1 MTDRRSFVAWL
12 GSLPVIGRTRSALP
26 APPVVIE
33 AVPTVLYQQPDGRN
47 NLVRITVTGLEAPAA
62 RARVTDRRG
71 RLVGTAG
78 ILPTGGGGG
87 GGFAG
92 EVWVPL
98 SGPSEF
104 QIELEVGKQRVARRT
119 VRLTP
124 PRRWTLY
131 WLSSNHTDVGYTDL
145 QERCL
150 EVHRK
155 NLDAALA
162 RLATHPEYH
171 WSAECALQVLS
182 YVENRSPAAGD
193 ALVQAIRDGKVGF
206 GAVFA
211 NLLTGILD
219 HETFARVI
227 WPAGLFA
234 RERGLGYLSAQI
246 TDVPGQTLT
255 FPTVLAASGVRYL
268 ASGPNPERAVPLL
281 PEAEATRYKLLGEWT
296 PYPQLYWWEGPDGS
310 RVLHW
315 RAYHYGDALRFGFD
329 VSAETM
335 ARRLSDWLLTNP
347 VLVSPGYPYDV
358 ALLYGAQWDNAL
370 MDERLVENLEEFRRR
385 YAFPRIV
392 AGRAE
397 DFFRDVE
404 RRFGAKLP
412 VRRGDSGLYWE
423 DGAAST
429 AVELARYRAAQLA
442 ARAADLLALW
452 DERIEAHDAEGA
464 GRTRRRADER
474 RQIWRDLL
482 LFGEHTW
489 GAAESVSDPDGRQ
502 TVAQWEYKRRFLD
515 GAVAALAQQV
525 TGALLRIGHATG
537 TGAGRLVFNA
547 SSWPR
552 SDLLR
557 LPDGAGRRLVSD
569 GREWPAV
576 DLPDGSALVVARD
589 IPALGYLALAERAG
603 SPNPPKDD
611 GTALEAQAGRFHV
624 VLDPGTGAIRSLTG
638 GEGRER
644 VKPGAWSGLNELV
657 YVTGGARSGLWTDGA
672 REHLAVAPTLRAA
685 TARLDSVRRERLPGI
700 GARLVVARKLD
711 GFPAITSSVTLYDE
725 LPWIDIENR
734 ISKTATLEKEALYV
748 AFPFAFTKPTVEVE
762 VPLGRMTVE
771 QDQQAGSCRDW
782 YCHAHW
788 VWLHE
793 GTEGLLWSGPDTP
806 LFTLNDIVRGQ
817 WRRQIA
823 PDGTLLA
830 YAMNNYWHTNYA
842 ARQGGEFVCR
852 FRISLLPPPPNA
864 DAAEP
869 VRRGWAACDPLYVS
883 APYTNPGVGPLG
895 AKDSALSIADAGVLV
910 VGAKP
915 ADDGEGA
922 VVKLLDV
929 TGVGR
934 SVAVWPA
941 AYDFREARRT
951 NLVEMNGAAIPVA
964 PDRRATLDLP
974 ARGVAAARLF
984 TPREAAG

>member
-1 MTDRRSFVAWL
+1 
-12 GSLPVIGRTRSALP
+12 
-26 APPVVIE
+26 
-33 AVPTVLYQQPDGRN
+33 
-47 NLVRITVTGLEAPAA
+47 
-62 RARVTDRRG
+62 VTDRRG

-162 RLATHPEYH
+162 RLATHPDYH

-452 DERIEAHDAEGA
+452 DERTEAHDAEGA

-515 GAVAALAQQV
+515 GAIAALAQQV

>member
-1 MTDRRSFVAWL
+1 
-12 GSLPVIGRTRSALP
+12 
-26 APPVVIE
+26 
-33 AVPTVLYQQPDGRN
+33 
-47 NLVRITVTGLEAPAA
+47 
-62 RARVTDRRG
+62 
-71 RLVGTAG
+71 
-78 ILPTGGGGG
+78 
-87 GGFAG
+87 
-92 EVWVPL
+92 
-98 SGPSEF
+98 
-104 QIELEVGKQRVARRT
+104 RVARRT

-162 RLATHPEYH
+162 RLATHPDYH

-358 ALLYGAQWDNAL
+358 ALLY
-370 MDERLVENLEEFRRR
+370 
-385 YAFPRIV
+385 
-392 AGRAE
+392 
-397 DFFRDVE
+397 
-404 RRFGAKLP
+404 
-412 VRRGDSGLYWE
+412 
-423 DGAAST
+423 
-429 AVELARYRAAQLA
+429 RAAQLA

-452 DERIEAHDAEGA
+452 DERTEAHDAEGA

-515 GAVAALAQQV
+515 GA
-525 TGALLRIGHATG
+525 I
-537 TGAGRLVFNA
+537 
-547 SSWPR
+547 
-552 SDLLR
+552 
-557 LPDGAGRRLVSD
+557 
-569 GREWPAV
+569 
-576 DLPDGSALVVARD
+576 
-589 IPALGYLALAERAG
+589 
-603 SPNPPKDD
+603 
-611 GTALEAQAGRFHV
+611 
-624 VLDPGTGAIRSLTG
+624 
-638 GEGRER
+638 
-644 VKPGAWSGLNELV
+644 
-657 YVTGGARSGLWTDGA
+657 
-672 REHLAVAPTLRAA
+672 
-685 TARLDSVRRERLPGI
+685 
-700 GARLVVARKLD
+700 
-711 GFPAITSSVTLYDE
+711 
-725 LPWIDIENR
+725 
-734 ISKTATLEKEALYV
+734 
-748 AFPFAFTKPTVEVE
+748 
-762 VPLGRMTVE
+762 
-771 QDQQAGSCRDW
+771 
-782 YCHAHW
+782 
-788 VWLHE
+788 
-793 GTEGLLWSGPDTP
+793 
-806 LFTLNDIVRGQ
+806 
-817 WRRQIA
+817 
-823 PDGTLLA
+823 
-830 YAMNNYWHTNYA
+830 
-842 ARQGGEFVCR
+842 
-852 FRISLLPPPPNA
+852 
-864 DAAEP
+864 
-869 VRRGWAACDPLYVS
+869 
-883 APYTNPGVGPLG
+883 
-895 AKDSALSIADAGVLV
+895 
-910 VGAKP
+910 
-915 ADDGEGA
+915 
-922 VVKLLDV
+922 
-929 TGVGR
+929 
-934 SVAVWPA
+934 
-941 AYDFREARRT
+941 
-951 NLVEMNGAAIPVA
+951 
-964 PDRRATLDLP
+964 
-974 ARGVAAARLF
+974 
-984 TPREAAG
+984 

>member
-1 MTDRRSFVAWL
+1 
-12 GSLPVIGRTRSALP
+12 
-26 APPVVIE
+26 
-33 AVPTVLYQQPDGRN
+33 
-47 NLVRITVTGLEAPAA
+47 
-62 RARVTDRRG
+62 
-71 RLVGTAG
+71 
-78 ILPTGGGGG
+78 
-87 GGFAG
+87 
-92 EVWVPL
+92 
-98 SGPSEF
+98 
-104 QIELEVGKQRVARRT
+104 
-119 VRLTP
+119 P

-131 WLSSNHTDVGYTDL
+131 WLATNHTDVGYTDL

-162 RLATHPEYH
+162 RLTAHPDFR

-404 RRFGAKLP
+404 RRFG
-412 VRRGDSGLYWE
+412 
-423 DGAAST
+423 DGA
-429 AVELARYRAAQLA
+429 
-442 ARAADLLALW
+442 
-452 DERIEAHDAEGA
+452 I
-464 GRTRRRADER
+464 
-474 RQIWRDLL
+474 
-482 LFGEHTW
+482 
-489 GAAESVSDPDGRQ
+489 
-502 TVAQWEYKRRFLD
+502 
-515 GAVAALAQQV
+515 AALAQQV

-569 GREWPAV
+569 EREWPAV

-842 ARQGGEFVCR
+842 A
-852 FRISLLPPPPNA
+852 
-864 DAAEP
+864 
-869 VRRGWAACDPLYVS
+869 
-883 APYTNPGVGPLG
+883 
-895 AKDSALSIADAGVLV
+895 
-910 VGAKP
+910 
-915 ADDGEGA
+915 
-922 VVKLLDV
+922 
-929 TGVGR
+929 
-934 SVAVWPA
+934 
-941 AYDFREARRT
+941 
-951 NLVEMNGAAIPVA
+951 
-964 PDRRATLDLP
+964 
-974 ARGVAAARLF
+974 
-984 TPREAAG
+984 

>member
-162 RLATHPEYH
+162 RLATHPDYH

-452 DERIEAHDAEGA
+452 DERTEAHDAEGA

-515 GAVAALAQQV
+515 GAIAALAQQV

-685 TARLDSVRRERLPGI
+685 TARLDSVRRERLPGV